1 MYKPQ
6 YLNVERT
13 TENIYAG
20 NVCYRRKVETTNLG
34 WKRKPPE
41 KLENKSG
48 RRFSKGK

>member
-1 MYKPQ
+1 MYKPH

-13 TENIYAG
+13 TKQLFSG
-20 NVCYRRKVETTNLG
+20 NKCYWSKTTTEQLG